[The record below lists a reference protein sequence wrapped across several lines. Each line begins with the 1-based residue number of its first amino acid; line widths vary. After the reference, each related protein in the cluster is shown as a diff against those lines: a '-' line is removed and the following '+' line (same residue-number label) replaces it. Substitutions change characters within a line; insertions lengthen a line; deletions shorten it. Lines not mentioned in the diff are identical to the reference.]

1 MPDVPQPDSRGR
13 QTGPVPEVESRVGTI
28 SRLRIPGLR
37 SGFAGR
43 LQVSGFLIASG
54 LAVQLVTLFW
64 NHPVSL
70 FLFLFP
76 GSVLVGAGVF
86 LFLWSIVR
94 RAEGTRRK
102 EAGRKRN
109 AP

>member
-1 MPDVPQPDSRGR
+1 M
-13 QTGPVPEVESRVGTI
+13 

-43 LQVSGFLIASG
+43 LQASGFLIASG

-70 FLFLFP
+70 FLFLVP
-76 GSVLVGAGVF
+76 GSILVGAGIV
-86 LFLWSIVR
+86 LFLWSVVS
-94 RAEGTRRK
+94 RAG
-102 EAGRKRN
+102 
-109 AP
+109 

>member
-1 MPDVPQPDSRGR
+1 M
-13 QTGPVPEVESRVGTI
+13 ESGAGTL

-37 SGFAGR
+37 SGFGGR
-43 LQVSGFLIASG
+43 LQVSGLLIASG
-54 LAVQLVTLFW
+54 LAVELVTLFW

-86 LFLWSIVR
+86 LFLWSVVTG
-94 RAEGTRRK
+94 AGGTRTK
-102 EAGRKRN
+102 KAGRKRD